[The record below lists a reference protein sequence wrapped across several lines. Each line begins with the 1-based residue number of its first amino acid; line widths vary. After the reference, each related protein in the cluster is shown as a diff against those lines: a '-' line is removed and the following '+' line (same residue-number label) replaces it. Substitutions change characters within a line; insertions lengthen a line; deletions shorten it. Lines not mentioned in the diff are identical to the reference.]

1 MTAFLHPADIGG
13 RAYLAPAE
21 VPASETPP
29 APDSTKPSFDGSLS
43 YTKTSA
49 SITVDWSATTST
61 DNVGV
66 ARREYRL
73 GGAGAYTAATSA
85 EETSKSHT
93 FAGLQ
98 ASTPYQVEVRC
109 VDTSGNASDP
119 LIIGVTTN
127 PASGGE
133 GAPGTNFIRGTLAT
147 RAGVLHVN
155 LATLSWSLFAQLLP
169 ANFGAPAA
177 KGTYTMP
184 AGSAEM
190 KIAVPAATVP
200 AGWYMLALSDPDGTT
215 TVLSRV
221 LVGP

>member
-1 MTAFLHPADIGG
+1 MLGFSFIAGAPI
-13 RAYLAPAE
+13 AYIAPSPSG
-21 VPASETPP
+21 VVLPQ
-29 APDSTKPSFDGSLS
+29 PDGISPSFEGSLT
-43 YTKTSA
+43 YTKTSS

-73 GGAGAYTAATSA
+73 GGAGAYTAATSS
-85 EETSKSHT
+85 EEISQSHT
-93 FAGLQ
+93 FPGLQ
-98 ASTPYQVEVRC
+98 ASTPYVIEVRC
-109 VDTSGNASDP
+109 VDTSGNASEP
-119 LIIGVTTN
+119 LVIGVTTN
-127 PASGGE
+127 PSSGGE
-133 GAPGTNFIRGTLAT
+133 GVPGTNFIRGTLAT

-190 KIAVPAATVP
+190 KIAVSAASVP

-221 LVGP
+221 LVAP